1 VPWHG
6 ERGTG
11 SGKGNEGVLIGSRM
25 CYRVSSLL
33 NIPIPTLVKVLGLDL
48 PAPPRVSLHG
58 VSADTITLHW
68 SLPEKA
74 GSVAK
79 HIIQINGI
87 NGNTLYSRRTGLL
100 LMDTR

>member
-1 VPWHG
+1 
-6 ERGTG
+6 
-11 SGKGNEGVLIGSRM
+11 M
-25 CYRVSSLL
+25 CYRVTALL
-33 NIPIPTLVKVLGLDL
+33 NIPIPTLVKILGLDL
-48 PAPPRVSLHG
+48 PDAPRVSLRG

-87 NGNTLYSRRTGLL
+87 NGRSLWSADRGTPPT
-100 LMDTR
+100 DTYA

>member
-1 VPWHG
+1 
-6 ERGTG
+6 
-11 SGKGNEGVLIGSRM
+11 M
-25 CYRVSSLL
+25 CYRASTLL
-33 NIPIPTLVKVLGLDL
+33 KIPIPTLVKLLGLDL

-58 VSADTITLHW
+58 IAADTITLHW

-87 NGNTLYSRRTGLL
+87 NGVQIKPILDRAGWMLRISSSWRKREAW
-100 LMDTR
+100 

>member
-1 VPWHG
+1 MKKNTDHT
-6 ERGTG
+6 R
-11 SGKGNEGVLIGSRM
+11 RM
-25 CYRVSSLL
+25 CYRASALL
-33 NIPIPTLVKVLGLDL
+33 KIPIPTLVKLLGLDL

-58 VSADTITLHW
+58 VAADTITLHW

-87 NGNTLYSRRTGLL
+87 NGEGTNTQAHGFTPHISIT
-100 LMDTR
+100 MC

>member
-1 VPWHG
+1 
-6 ERGTG
+6 
-11 SGKGNEGVLIGSRM
+11 VLIQSRM
-25 CYRVSSLL
+25 GYRVSSLL

-48 PAPPRVSLHG
+48 PDPPRVSLHG

-87 NGNTLYSRRTGLL
+87 NG
-100 LMDTR
+100 TRFACVGRDCC

>member
-1 VPWHG
+1 
-6 ERGTG
+6 
-11 SGKGNEGVLIGSRM
+11 M
-25 CYRVSSLL
+25 CYRASTLL
-33 NIPIPTLVKVLGLDL
+33 KIPIPTLVKLLGLDL

-58 VSADTITLHW
+58 VAADTITLHW

-87 NGNTLYSRRTGLL
+87 NG
-100 LMDTR
+100 